1 MLFDC
6 HSHFN
11 SLNHV
16 TILNISGV
24 NDEDIKCFSLGIHPW
39 ESSKIED
46 NFLSIEHLAKGEKCI
61 AIGEIGLDKV
71 RGPNILIQKNVFEKQ
86 IEISEKLKLPVI
98 IHCVKA
104 WNELKVL
111 KQKLNPIQ
119 VWIYHGFNKIGILE
133 EVLESGLMISIGS
146 SILSN
151 IKLQMQ
157 LELIP
162 NDKLLLETDDSQ
174 IDIFDIY
181 KKVSEIKKISL
192 SELEQ
197 IIEENFKRIFRKWQ
211 SGLNE
216 QNY

>member
-24 NDEDIKCFSLGIHPW
+24 NDEDIKCFSVGIHPW

-61 AIGEIGLDKV
+61 AIGEIGLDKLK
-71 RGPNILIQKNVFEKQ
+71 GPDILIQKNVFEKQ

-151 IKLQMQ
+151 IKLQMH

>member
-24 NDEDIKCFSLGIHPW
+24 NDEDIKCFSVGIHPW

-61 AIGEIGLDKV
+61 AIGEIGLDKLK
-71 RGPNILIQKNVFEKQ
+71 GPDILIQKNVFEKQ

-151 IKLQMQ
+151 IKLQMH

-197 IIEENFKRIFRKWQ
+197 IIEVNFKRIFRKWQ

>member
-24 NDEDIKCFSLGIHPW
+24 NDAYVKCFSVGIHPW

-71 RGPNILIQKNVFEKQ
+71 RGPDILIQKNVFEKQ

-151 IKLQMQ
+151 VKLQMH